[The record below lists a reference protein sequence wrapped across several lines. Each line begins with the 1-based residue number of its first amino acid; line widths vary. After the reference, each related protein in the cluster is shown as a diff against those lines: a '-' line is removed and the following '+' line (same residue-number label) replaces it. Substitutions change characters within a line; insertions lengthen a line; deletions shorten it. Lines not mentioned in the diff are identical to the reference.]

1 MDDDD
6 DEEEVEDEEEL
17 LLEVLVLSSS
27 ELAMVLAVSGEECCN
42 EARVEISTSYRQW
55 PSTTTPLPAADRPP
69 PSSSS
74 IGSAGMEGL
83 LGHILHVF

>member
-1 MDDDD
+1 MDDDDD
-6 DEEEVEDEEEL
+6 DEEEVEDEDEDEEEL

-55 PSTTTPLPAADRPP
+55 PSTTTPLPAADRPASHFA
-69 PSSSS
+69 SSM
-74 IGSAGMEGL
+74 AGHGGL
-83 LGHILHVF
+83 A